1 MPSRDAV
8 EEARLL
14 SVRLGEYV
22 GAAYAESVTLGRVDK
37 LAGLLAEATTLSREL
52 HDGLRRALEGPD
64 DGLEL

>member
-1 MPSRDAV
+1 MASRDVV

-22 GAAYAESVTLGRVDK
+22 GAAYVESVTLGRVDK